1 MFFKGEKGG
10 AGRVECKKNEQEKEI
25 EKKEKR
31 NIAKKRTIRH
41 CLGAVACV
49 LVQSQTGPL

>member
-10 AGRVECKKNEQEKEI
+10 AGRVECKEKNEQEKEI

-31 NIAKKRTIRH
+31 NIAKKRTIRL

-49 LVQSQTGPL
+49 LVQTGPL